1 MARITW
7 ILAGVVAATAAA
19 GAASWPLH
27 FGPRVKA
34 KNLVRSAL
42 SDPDSAQFRD
52 LGVDAET
59 GSICGRVNAKNK
71 FGGYV
76 GFKPFALL
84 KDGTLYLYPESGSG
98 ADRAE
103 FATNIEHYCAEV
115 L

>member
-1 MARITW
+1 MARISW
-7 ILAGVVAATAAA
+7 VLAGVIAVAAIGAAA
-19 GAASWPLH
+19 WPMY

-34 KNLVRSAL
+34 KSLVRSAL

-52 LGVDAET
+52 LGVDTET

-84 KDGTLYLYPESGSG
+84 KDGTLHLYPESGSV

-103 FATNIEHYCAEV
+103 FATNIEHYCAEA